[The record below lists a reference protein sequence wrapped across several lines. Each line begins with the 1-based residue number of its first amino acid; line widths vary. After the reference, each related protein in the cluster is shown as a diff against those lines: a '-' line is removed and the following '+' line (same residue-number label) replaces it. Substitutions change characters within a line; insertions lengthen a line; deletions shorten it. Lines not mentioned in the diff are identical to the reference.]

1 MEKNSKGS
9 KLVKLYAGLKIAPNP
24 MCIGYCR
31 SDDPVQIGRNNPCDS
46 NPHTEGPSGLSRR
59 PSQKEC
65 PGDVPGSTGILGK
78 NSGTTLDQ
86 HPETSQRLWGHP
98 MPLNGL
104 DDRKNAKRF
113 LHRIVDETCGQEV
126 DWSEDEDLGLIADL
140 KSVFKKTV
148 GQDQKTSEVTGFRE
162 KNGEMTS
169 AVEELKGDGCSEAS
183 QKAFEAVLEGRR
195 SDIKKALVESASQIF
210 PSYLKDFDWSLKV
223 GILFWRKL
231 DI

>member
-1 MEKNSKGS
+1 
-9 KLVKLYAGLKIAPNP
+9 
-24 MCIGYCR
+24 
-31 SDDPVQIGRNNPCDS
+31 
-46 NPHTEGPSGLSRR
+46 
-59 PSQKEC
+59 
-65 PGDVPGSTGILGK
+65 
-78 NSGTTLDQ
+78 
-86 HPETSQRLWGHP
+86 

-148 GQDQKTSEVTGFRE
+148 GQDQKTSE
-162 KNGEMTS
+162 

-210 PSYLKDFDWSLKV
+210 PSYLKDFDWSLKTV
-223 GILFWRKL
+223 LASNKL
-231 DI
+231 ADIGSAIVVLSLTLKQPDGSIQTKRIELSGQLLDHLVKACGAANKVVRQVSHDSE